1 VSDSDK
7 PDVIFDSSNDGK
19 YRIALILQNISLFI
33 SNTAYFS
40 THLETSK
47 YMAIYRG
54 MNLYDHFI
62 LDSGASSY
70 IISRKDI
77 FISGTYR
84 AIDYPTSKGISDSSL
99 KAISIGTL
107 RLKCNNGR

>member
-7 PDVIFDSSNDGK
+7 PDVIFDSSNDCK
-19 YRIALILQNISLFI
+19 YRITLILQNISLFT

-40 THLETSK
+40 TYSETSK
-47 YMAIYRG
+47 YIAVYRG
-54 MNLYDHFI
+54 MNLYDYFI
-62 LDSGASSY
+62 LNSGASSY
-70 IISRKDI
+70 IIGYKDI

-84 AIDYPTSKGISDSSL
+84 AIDCPTSKGIGDSSL